1 MKKFEITS
9 IKACDVANLSSVNV
23 RTGGTNIIIEGQNG
37 AGKSTIAKT
46 ILWALNGS
54 TADGEKL
61 IPIGSNGLPYAEVE
75 LSDGTMFTK
84 FRKELIQKISGGK
97 ISRTTDC
104 FMNGCPVTQSSFQEF
119 FNQYVPAEIFN
130 VLIGLGNF
138 FKLKPAEQR
147 KILTEHFGNVTDA
160 EVIMCNAELGTLNLD
175 GKTADEYAV
184 ALKKKMTQIK
194 RQMAGIPKAI
204 DELALQAVEVKDDRG
219 TVKVEVLALETELH
233 EVVRTITLAE
243 ELHGDFKELQKQ
255 AGQATQEYWQRR
267 KEYDAL
273 KDEITGLEREL
284 VKLREQYETPA
295 DTCPTCGQSV
305 HVEHFEKIREKI
317 ARDGKAIAA
326 KIEKDKTKLNAILEF
341 GRMARQNMDNLNKK
355 MSLQDFDSTEY
366 EAAKLQRDK
375 LQSEIVKRQKY
386 ITQVEMQLE
395 LNKKNET
402 RIEELK
408 AQEKS
413 SGKSLAECEYQLALV
428 EKLTQ
433 KKMNLITDKINEKFQ
448 FVKFKMF
455 EDLKSGD
462 VKTTCTATLD
472 GVPYENLS
480 KGEKLKAALDVL
492 NAFQNYYRVM
502 LPLIIDDAE
511 SYTSNSLVE
520 VANQKI
526 MLKAVEGAELKI
538 SCGNAERR
546 LSA

>member
-61 IPIGSNGLPYAEVE
+61 IPIGSNDLPYAEVE

-243 ELHGDFKELQKQ
+243 ELHGDFKELQK
-255 AGQATQEYWQRR
+255 
-267 KEYDAL
+267 L
-273 KDEITGLEREL
+273 
-284 VKLREQYETPA
+284 
-295 DTCPTCGQSV
+295 
-305 HVEHFEKIREKI
+305 
-317 ARDGKAIAA
+317 
-326 KIEKDKTKLNAILEF
+326 
-341 GRMARQNMDNLNKK
+341 
-355 MSLQDFDSTEY
+355 
-366 EAAKLQRDK
+366 
-375 LQSEIVKRQKY
+375 
-386 ITQVEMQLE
+386 
-395 LNKKNET
+395 
-402 RIEELK
+402 
-408 AQEKS
+408 
-413 SGKSLAECEYQLALV
+413 
-428 EKLTQ
+428 
-433 KKMNLITDKINEKFQ
+433 
-448 FVKFKMF
+448 
-455 EDLKSGD
+455 
-462 VKTTCTATLD
+462 
-472 GVPYENLS
+472 
-480 KGEKLKAALDVL
+480 
-492 NAFQNYYRVM
+492 
-502 LPLIIDDAE
+502 
-511 SYTSNSLVE
+511 
-520 VANQKI
+520 
-526 MLKAVEGAELKI
+526 
-538 SCGNAERR
+538 
-546 LSA
+546 LSAFSLKPAVCM